1 MRARALLAL
10 ALSLPAAAAMDLEL
24 TQPTVSSGG
33 GRCEDDW
40 HCSLGGE
47 CTAGQCV
54 CDHWTTGAQCNLLN
68 LAHLERDVSSY
79 GLQMPAYH
87 SCKCARTTRCSCS
100 CRQDAQRCA
109 VLSQSGCWVP
119 SECRGRPCGGRR
131 ERGVEWFLFVHVQ
144 SPHAWLMDHCL
155 LNRPSHRQIDR
166 WAVHC
171 PADGRAGP
179 CATCSPQS
187 FCPYTPNTSACSP
200 GRTTPSCHRSRG
212 RRSGCS
218 FTSALRSLRRPA
230 GPLASSPIPPHT
242 SLSPRPPHRPAR
254 GARAI
259 SPSDLPNLC
268 SDHGNRCP
276 TTHAV

>member
-109 VLSQSGCWVP
+109 VLSQSGCCVP

-179 CATCSPQS
+179 CARLIPPAPRSHFPHTHLIRLLAALGAQRLPVTGAEDEGVAALS
-187 FCPYTPNTSACSP
+187 
-200 GRTTPSCHRSRG
+200 HRHCG
-212 RRSGCS
+212 RSGGR
-218 FTSALRSLRRPA
+218 LVPLRRPQF
-230 GPLASSPIPPHT
+230 LHT
-242 SLSPRPPHRPAR
+242 
-254 GARAI
+254 RA
-259 SPSDLPNLC
+259 
-268 SDHGNRCP
+268 
-276 TTHAV
+276 